1 MKKKDTAPVVW
12 VVYKSRH
19 AGPQGGNA
27 VCEQAEWDE
36 MEQGWPGLNT
46 LIRAGVAS
54 EAEAEALARSAPGG
68 TAPRPARLK
77 AR

>member
-1 MKKKDTAPVVW
+1 MKKKVTAPVVW

-36 MEQGWPGLNT
+36 MEKGWPGLNT

-54 EAEAEALARSAPGG
+54 ESHGAQAGQAQGPLRAA
-68 TAPRPARLK
+68 
-77 AR
+77 

>member
-36 MEQGWPGLNT
+36 MEKGW
-46 LIRAGVAS
+46 
-54 EAEAEALARSAPGG
+54 PGG
-68 TAPRPARLK
+68 TAAKAATLK